1 MVWPCLYLVWRS
13 LLKNCESFPSCKL
26 WQSRFFVKAYTRSS
40 LSFVPILILI
50 IKHGCPTWSIIQWPW
65 ALHSVI
71 IFLAVSSWPWA
82 WEGSDQFSPGLIRFE
97 NCSVIPTKT
106 KGIFFR
112 WWVIKRTSSAPS
124 IGGRERGGITSDK
137 KESLCPFQQCDSVLP
152 DPTPN
157 FCIPVPDPRMP
168 IVNKSC

>member
-1 MVWPCLYLVWRS
+1 M
-13 LLKNCESFPSCKL
+13 
-26 WQSRFFVKAYTRSS
+26 QSRFVVKSINKKLTVVRTDSD
-40 LSFVPILILI
+40 PKI
-50 IKHGCPTWSIIQWPW
+50 IKYGCVVPPGASSSDLGLYILWSSFSQSPLGPGREKDQINSLQDWFDLKI
-65 ALHSVI
+65 
-71 IFLAVSSWPWA
+71 AVSSPA
-82 WEGSDQFSPGLIRFE
+82 PKLKAYSLI
-97 NCSVIPTKT
+97 
-106 KGIFFR
+106 R

-157 FCIPVPDPRMP
+157 FCIPVPDPKMP